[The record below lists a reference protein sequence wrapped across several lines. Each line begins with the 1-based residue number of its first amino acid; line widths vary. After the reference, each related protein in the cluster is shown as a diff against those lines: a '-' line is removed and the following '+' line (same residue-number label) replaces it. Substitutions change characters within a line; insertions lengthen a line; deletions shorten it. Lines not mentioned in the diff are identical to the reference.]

1 MARTSPLHRPS
12 LLRRMLG
19 VLMAGVVGITLAAAT
34 VPAASADNEPAP
46 LNGGEPAA
54 AAPVTVRVPLVT
66 VPNSFGQTGVLRIQV
81 GRSAP
86 MRVIL
91 DTGSTGLRL
100 FPGALDRF
108 RTGAKVTGT
117 TISTPNDGG
126 TLQGFVASA
135 PITIGGV
142 TTTRSVPFQV
152 VKNTSSWVQQWL
164 ARDVYGI
171 LGIGTGRTPLPNPLL
186 ALPGNTG
193 TSWSVHFGGVPG
205 YEIPGGG
212 ALVLGASVP
221 SDAVATLRMP
231 PVGPDGY
238 GALLWDDHKASGCWT
253 IGSLRTTCMDTWL
266 DSVAAQLTLAGPTFA
281 ALPTDADGVVKSG
294 IPINMSA
301 VGTTYDFWRIK
312 TGTIKSYD
320 YTVAKP
326 KAPRMVNTGNRIYY
340 DFTVTYD
347 VTVGTISLSRKKI
360 G

>member
-1 MARTSPLHRPS
+1 MARTSPTHRSSP
-12 LLRRMLG
+12 LRRTVG
-19 VLMAGVVGITLAAAT
+19 VLMAGVVGIALAAAAA
-34 VPAASADNEPAP
+34 PAASADNEPAP
-46 LNGGEPAA
+46 LNGGEPAG
-54 AAPVTVRVPLVT
+54 AAPVAVRVPLVT
-66 VPNSFGQTGVLRIQV
+66 VPNSFGQSGVLRIQV

-126 TLQGFVASA
+126 TLRGFVASA
-135 PITIGGV
+135 PITIGGI

-193 TSWSVHFGGVPG
+193 QSWSVHFGGEPAKR
-205 YEIPGGG
+205 IPGGG
-212 ALVLGASVP
+212 SLTLGAP
-221 SDAVATLRMP
+221 APANAVATLQMP

-238 GALLWDDHKASGCWT
+238 GALLWDDQKASGCWT
-253 IGSLRTTCMDTWL
+253 VGSRRTTCMDTWL
-266 DSVAAQLTLAGPTFA
+266 DSLSDQFTLVGPSFA
-281 ALPTDADGVVKSG
+281 ALPTNAEGVVKSG
-294 IPINMSA
+294 VPINMSA
-301 VGTTYDFWRIK
+301 VGTAFDFWRVT
-312 TGTIKSYD
+312 TGTIPSFN
-320 YTVAKP
+320 YTVANP
-326 KAPRMVNTGNRIYY
+326 KGPRLVNTGNRIYY

-347 VTVGTISLSRKKI
+347 VTVGTISLAK
-360 G
+360 